1 MRKGMRAMKMHTALA
16 VAAGALL
23 AATSLAGMAV
33 STGAAAQDVSGKGG
47 PVQVGGDNWHADQS
61 IHTEY
66 WDGRVEVQQDDAR
79 LRADH
84 MKLIHLPGGPNG
96 DDQKSWGDVVRMEA
110 EGNVYYKTED
120 RTMTGDNA
128 VYTKEDDTVVI
139 TGAKVILKQGENVM
153 TGTRLV
159 SHPNAGTSTFDSSPE
174 STNHGR
180 VVAVLYPNQDD
191 NGNPKPKTSTST
203 TGKPGAKPGTP
214 GKTTAPKTTASKS
227 SAASSSSSGVP
238 H

>member
-1 MRKGMRAMKMHTALA
+1 MNKHGALT
-16 VAAGALL
+16 AAGLL
-23 AATSLAGMAV
+23 LLMV
-33 STGAAAQDVSGKGG
+33 STAAVAQDVSGKGG
-47 PVQVGGDNWHADQS
+47 PVQVGGDNWRADQS

-84 MKLIHLPGGPNG
+84 IKLIHAGGGPNG
-96 DDQKSWGDVVRMEA
+96 DSKSWGDVIRMEA
-110 EGNVYYKTED
+110 EGNVYYVTED

-128 VYTKEDDTVVI
+128 VYTKNDDTVVI
-139 TGAKVILKQGENVM
+139 TGAKVILQQGQNVM

-159 SHPNAGTSTFDSSPE
+159 AHPDAGTSTFDSSPD

-191 NGNPKPKTSTST
+191 KGNPKPK
-203 TGKPGAKPGTP
+203 KPAAAAKPAAAGT
-214 GKTTAPKTTASKS
+214 SS
-227 SAASSSSSGVP
+227 SAS

>member
-1 MRKGMRAMKMHTALA
+1 MRKGTQAMKRHTALA

-23 AATSLAGMAV
+23 AATTLAGM
-33 STGAAAQDVSGKGG
+33 AAAQDVSGKGG

-84 MKLIHLPGGPNG
+84 MKLIHLPGGANG

-110 EGNVYYKTED
+110 EGNVYYQTED

-128 VYTKEDDTVVI
+128 VYTKDDDTVVI
-139 TGAKVILKQGENVM
+139 TGAKVVLKQGENVM

-180 VVAVLYPNQDD
+180 VVAVLYPNEDD
-191 NGNPKPKTSTST
+191 NGNPKPKSATSATPA
-203 TGKPGAKPGTP
+203 KPGAKP
-214 GKTTAPKTTASKS
+214 TTSKSTTSKTTASKS
-227 SAASSSSSGVP
+227 AAASSSSSSSGVP

>member
-1 MRKGMRAMKMHTALA
+1 MKMHKA
-16 VAAGALL
+16 VAMTAGVLLAMSAGA
-23 AATSLAGMAV
+23 T
-33 STGAAAQDVSGKGG
+33 TAQDVSGKGG

-84 MKLIHLPGGPNG
+84 IKLIHTTGPNG
-96 DDQKSWGDVVRMEA
+96 DEKSWGDVVRMEA
-110 EGNVYYKTED
+110 TGNVYYQTED

-128 VYTKEDDTVVI
+128 VYTKDDDTVVI
-139 TGAKVILKQGENVM
+139 TGAKVVLKQGQNVM

-159 SHPNAGTSTFDSSPE
+159 AHPNAGTSTFDSSPE
-174 STNHGR
+174 SENKGR
-180 VVAVLYPNQDD
+180 VVAVLYPNEDD
-191 NGNPKPKTSTST
+191 NGNPKSKKPAAPAA
-203 TGKPGAKPGTP
+203 KPGA
-214 GKTTAPKTTASKS
+214 
-227 SAASSSSSGVP
+227 AASSSAS

>member
-1 MRKGMRAMKMHTALA
+1 M
-16 VAAGALL
+16 AAGLLL
-23 AATSLAGMAV
+23 AAV
-33 STGAAAQDVSGKGG
+33 STGALAQNVSGKNG

-84 MKLIHLPGGPNG
+84 IKLIHAGGGPNG
-96 DDQKSWGDVVRMEA
+96 DSKSWGDVVRMEA
-110 EGNVYYKTED
+110 SGNVYYVTED

-128 VYTKEDDTVVI
+128 VYTKDDDTVVV
-139 TGAKVILKQGENVM
+139 TGGKVVLKQGQNVM

-159 SHPNAGTSTFDSSPE
+159 AHPNAGISTFDSAPDSD
-174 STNHGR
+174 NHGR
-180 VVAVLYPNQDD
+180 VVAVLYPNEDD
-191 NGNPKPKTSTST
+191 KGNPKPKKPAAKATPAQSTPAQSIPAQSIPAKST
-203 TGKPGAKPGTP
+203 
-214 GKTTAPKTTASKS
+214 
-227 SAASSSSSGVP
+227 ASSSSSAS

>member
-1 MRKGMRAMKMHTALA
+1 MKMHTALA

-23 AATSLAGMAV
+23 AATSMAGM
-33 STGAAAQDVSGKGG
+33 AAAQDVSGKGG

-66 WDGRVEVQQDDAR
+66 WDGRVEVQQDDAQ

-84 MKLIHLPGGPNG
+84 MKLIHLPGGANG

-180 VVAVLYPNQDD
+180 VVAVLYPNEDA
-191 NGNPKPKTSTST
+191 NGNPKSKTATST
-203 TGKPGAKPGTP
+203 TPAKPGAKPA
-214 GKTTAPKTTASKS
+214 TTAKTPASKTTASKPAAAAS
-227 SAASSSSSGVP
+227 SSSSSSGVP

>member
-1 MRKGMRAMKMHTALA
+1 MRKGQGLMGTQAMKMHTALA
-16 VAAGALL
+16 VAAGVLL
-23 AATSLAGMAV
+23 AAIPLAGEAV
-33 STGAAAQDVSGKGG
+33 AQDVSGKGG

-61 IHTEY
+61 VHTEY

-84 MKLIHLPGGPNG
+84 MKLIHLPGGPNN
-96 DDQKSWGDVVRMEA
+96 DDQKSWGEVVRMEA
-110 EGNVYYKTED
+110 EGNVYYQTED

-139 TGAKVILKQGENVM
+139 TGAKVVLKQADNIM

-180 VVAVLYPNQDD
+180 VVAVLYPNQDS
-191 NGNPKPKTSTST
+191 NGAAKPAGST
-203 TGKPGAKPGTP
+203 TAKPGTKP
-214 GKTTAPKTTASKS
+214 APAAKTPAKSSASKS
-227 SAASSSSSGVP
+227 AAASSSSSSSSGVP

>member
-1 MRKGMRAMKMHTALA
+1 MRKGTQAMKRHTALA

-23 AATSLAGMAV
+23 AAATLAGMAA

-84 MKLIHLPGGPNG
+84 MKLIHLPGGANG

-110 EGNVYYKTED
+110 EGNVYYQTED

-191 NGNPKPKTSTST
+191 NGNPKPKAATSTAA
-203 TGKPGAKPGTP
+203 KPGAKPAA
-214 GKTTAPKTTASKS
+214 KTTPSKS
-227 SAASSSSSGVP
+227 AVASSSSSGVP